1 MRRVTSKD
9 AGPAPGGWDELAWP
23 GLWAPL
29 AAFALYF
36 VATLVIVTVVLGIQT
51 GLTGQLPGTPSP
63 GAQAWVTLASL
74 VILGGVSLAMLSRH
88 RGQGLRRVVSLG
100 SKLRRADFVPVLVLL
115 VLTIPTGLAIAYF
128 LSLHQVNLDPE
139 MGKFLTHPA
148 GLVAALVGAPVAEE
162 LWLRGL
168 LYGSLRR
175 WGPWVAVV
183 GTAVVSAA
191 VHLQL
196 AQSLSVLP
204 GMLALSWLRYRT
216 GRLAPC
222 VVLHGLNNLW
232 AVIVSFLAV

>member
-1 MRRVTSKD
+1 MASTD
-9 AGPAPGGWDELAWP
+9 ARPAPARWDELAWP
-23 GLWAPL
+23 GVWAPL

-36 VATLVIVTVVLGIQT
+36 VATLFIVMVVLGTQA
-51 GLTGQLPGTPSP
+51 GPTGQLSGMPSL

-74 VILGGVSLAMLSRH
+74 VILGGVSLGMVAHH
-88 RGQGLRRVVSLG
+88 RGQGFRRVVSLG
-100 SKLRRADFVPVLVLL
+100 IKLRRADFVPVLVLL
-115 VLTIPTGLAIAYF
+115 VLVIPTGLAIAYF

-139 MGKFLTHPA
+139 TGRFLTHPA

-162 LWLRGL
+162 LWGRGL
-168 LYGSLRR
+168 LYGALRR
-175 WGPWVAVV
+175 WGPWVAIVV
-183 GTAVVSAA
+183 TAFVSAA

-196 AQSLSVLP
+196 AQSLSVFP

-232 AVIVSFLAV
+232 AVAVSFLGG

>member
-1 MRRVTSKD
+1 VRHVTSED
-9 AGPAPGGWDELAWP
+9 AGPVPARWDELAWP

-29 AAFALYF
+29 AAYALYV
-36 VATLVIVTVVLGIQT
+36 VATLLIFMVALGSQA
-51 GLTGQLPGTPSP
+51 GSTGQLPDTPSL
-63 GAQAWVTLASL
+63 GVQAWVTLASL
-74 VILGGVSLAMLSRH
+74 VILGGVSLVMLSRH

-100 SKLRRADFVPVLVLL
+100 IKLRPADFVPVLVLL
-115 VLTIPTGLAIAYF
+115 VLVIPTGLAIAYF

-139 MGKFLTHPA
+139 TGKFLTHPA

-162 LWLRGL
+162 LWGRGL
-168 LYGSLRR
+168 LYGALRR

-204 GMLALSWLRYRT
+204 GMLALSWLRHRT